1 MSIRLLRRLTYA
13 AVVVS
18 LMSGQPAAAPRL
30 TVALTGGDG
39 FDGPARYGAGKLREA
54 LEARGL
60 EILTGAKSGS
70 ADLHV
75 AMRVGCASPW
85 DGPEALTIQRG
96 ITQGGKPIVTL
107 CGGGARGLMYAALD
121 TADRVRWSSDARN
134 PFEHVRETTEQ
145 PFLAERGV
153 SMYTMH
159 RGYFESRLYD
169 ERHWRR
175 YFDLLAASR
184 INNFVVIF
192 GYENGGFMAPLY
204 PYFFDVDGFSDVKM
218 VGHSAA
224 EQARNTA
231 AFKTMIRVAHERGIS
246 VTAGIWDHIYRGG
259 VQTGGIPG
267 APKSPDARV
276 PGLVV
281 GVTGENLPA
290 YTKAALRRFLQVFPE
305 IDAIQFRM
313 HEESGLTKQE
323 MVGFWHE
330 VFGLIKQARPD
341 LKLDLRAKGLPDEVI
356 EDALGQGLD
365 TRVSTKFW
373 MEQLGLP
380 FHPTH
385 VNPQNQKDRR
395 HGYAD
400 LLRHPQRYRVHWQV
414 WSGGTTRLLLWGDP
428 EYVRRFAGAARVYDG
443 NSFEVNEM
451 LATKMLG
458 EPHGDKPIDILN
470 APYRYYDYEF
480 ERYWHFYQVWGRLTY
495 DPNAPSEI
503 WEREFARR
511 FGPAAPHVMKAL
523 HLASRILPRIVASSY
538 RYSYFP
544 TTRGWAEMKRQDALP
559 VFAGL
564 EGSDTQ
570 QFMNPRDAARAI
582 LADADTPMRMPH
594 ETSAW
599 FSDTADAVL
608 AAVVAAERAAGSA
621 PGKELVSTTTDLRI
635 LSGLARYYKQRL
647 AAAVAYDLYKESGD
661 LSAFDTAIEYE
672 KHAIDAWGG
681 MVKAAGDVYGAK
693 LPFGAPGHFPRH
705 WDEEHQALLK
715 DLDALVA
722 ARIAAA
728 PARANELTPERGR
741 HVSSGEPL
749 LPKVTLL
756 PVAPAVPGR
765 DVLVSAR
772 VTAAA
777 GVKSVRLRYRHLAQ
791 FEDYQTA
798 EMTLD
803 SATQTYTAHIPASVI
818 DPKWDLMYFVEV
830 IDRNGTGRMYPDLD
844 VETPYVVVPVAR
856 QQTTSQAGW
865 QANPDVVA
873 RSAKQ
878 RPQFNWEEAAVKAY
892 ELPDVLAGRKGLVRT
907 RGDWAGRRAEILEQF
922 RTHVYGRRPGKPQQ
936 LRFETLEENPKAMA
950 GAATLKRV
958 AVHSTHDGRTHKFD
972 VTIFLPNGRKGP
984 APLFLLLNNR
994 AANITDPTRAEKSPF
1009 WPAEEVIA
1017 RGYGIAALQVG
1028 DLSPDDNDKFR
1039 DGVISLFE
1047 GTATGTRPGD
1057 AWAGLAAWGW
1067 GASRAM
1073 DYFETDRRIDAKRVA
1088 VLGHSRGGKAS
1099 LWAGAEDERFALVI
1113 SNESGEGGAA
1123 LTRRNFGET
1132 LAQIT
1137 KSFPRWF
1144 APNYASFA
1152 GREGQLPIDQ
1162 HMLLALMA
1170 PRAVYVASADED
1182 LWADPRGEFLS
1193 LAHASP
1199 VFALWGDKP
1208 IGLDE
1213 MPPFERPLVR
1223 GRRGYHVRR
1232 GGHNLTLYDWE
1243 RFMDFADGL
1252 WGAPPTS

>member
-1 MSIRLLRRLTYA
+1 MSTYSA
-13 AVVVS
+13 VQAVALSLVVLAATARPIAVATADTKVVAVVPPAG
-18 LMSGQPAAAPRL
+18 LQQPAAYGVERL
-30 TVALTGGDG
+30 RAAL
-39 FDGPARYGAGKLREA
+39 RQK
-54 LEARGL
+54 GL
-60 EILTGAKSGS
+60 EVTDGRGIAKAAFVVLAGS
-70 ADLHV
+70 DCGGMA
-75 AMRVGCASPW
+75 G
-85 DGPEALTIQRG
+85 GPESLSIRATRQS
-96 ITQGGKPIVTL
+96 GKPAVSL

-121 TADRVRWSSDARN
+121 TADRIRWSTDARN
-134 PFEHVRETTEQ
+134 PFEHVRETSEK
-145 PFLAERGV
+145 PFLAERGI

-159 RGYFESRLYD
+159 RGYFESRLHD
-169 ERHWRR
+169 ERHWQR
-175 YFDLLAASR
+175 YFDMLAASR
-184 INNFVVIF
+184 INSFVVIF

-204 PYFFDVDGFSDVKM
+204 PYFFDVDGFPDVKM
-218 VGHSAA
+218 VGHTAA

-231 AFKTMIRVAHERGIS
+231 AFKSMIRIAHERGIS

-267 APKSPDARV
+267 APKSADARV
-276 PGLVV
+276 PGLVT

-323 MVGFWHE
+323 MVSFWHE

-356 EDALGQGLD
+356 DDALGQGLD
-365 TRVSTKFW
+365 ARVSTKFW

-385 VNPQNQKDRR
+385 VNPQNQHDRR

-400 LLRHPQRYRVHWQV
+400 LLRYPQRYHVHWQV

-428 EYVRRFAGAARVYDG
+428 EYVRRFAGAARLYDG

-470 APYRYYDYEF
+470 APYRYYDDEF

-511 FGPAAPHVMKAL
+511 FGSAAPHVMKAL
-523 HLASRILPRIVASSY
+523 HLASGILPRIVASSY

-559 VFAGL
+559 VFSTL

-582 LADADTPMRMPH
+582 LKDADTAMRTPND
-594 ETSAW
+594 TSTW
-599 FSDTADAVL
+599 FSETARAVL
-608 AAVVAAERAAGSA
+608 SEAAAAEKVAGSS
-621 PGKELVSTTTDLRI
+621 KELQSTITDLRI
-635 LSGLARYYKQRL
+635 LAQLASYYAARL
-647 AAAVAYDLYKESGD
+647 PAAVAYNLYKESGD
-661 LSAFDTAIEYE
+661 TAAFDRALEHE
-672 KHAIDAWGG
+672 SRAVDAWAGI
-681 MVKAAGDVYGAK
+681 VRAAGDVYSDK
-693 LPFGAPGHFPRH
+693 LPFGAPGYFPRH
-705 WDEEHQALLK
+705 WKEELHALQK
-715 DLDALVA
+715 DLEALKA
-722 ARIAAA
+722 ARAGVPVRSTAG
-728 PARANELTPERGR
+728 PERYRTSDG
-741 HVSSGEPL
+741 P
-749 LPKVTLL
+749 PAPTITLL

-765 DVLVSAR
+765 DVVVSAR
-772 VTAAA
+772 VTAPA
-777 GVKSVRLRYRHLAQ
+777 GVKSVRLRYRHVTQ
-791 FEDYQTA
+791 YEDYQTA
-798 EMTLD
+798 DMTLD
-803 SATQTYTAHIPASVI
+803 SSAQTYTARIPASFV

-830 IDRNGTGRMYPDLD
+830 IDPNGTGRMFPDLD
-844 VETPYVVVPVAR
+844 VETPYVIVPVAR
-856 QQTTSQAGW
+856 PQSTQQTGW

-878 RPQFNWEEAAVKAY
+878 RPQFNWEEASVKPY
-892 ELPDVLAGRKGLVRT
+892 ELPDVLARKNGRVATRT
-907 RGDWAGRRAEILEQF
+907 DWAARRAEILEHF
-922 RTHVYGRRPGKPQQ
+922 RAQVYGRRPGKPQQ
-936 LRFETLEENPKAMA
+936 LRFETIEENPKAMA
-950 GAATLKRV
+950 GAATLKRI
-958 AVHSTHDGRTHKFD
+958 AVHSGQDGRTHKFE
-972 VTIFLPNGRKGP
+972 VTIFLPNASKAP

-994 AANITDPTRAEKSPF
+994 AATLTDPTRAERSEF
-1009 WPAEEVIA
+1009 WPAEQAIA

-1047 GTATGTRPGD
+1047 GTTTGPRPGD

-1073 DYFETDRRIDAKRVA
+1073 DYFETDKRIDAKRVA
-1088 VLGHSRGGKAS
+1088 VVGHSRGGKAS
-1099 LWAGAEDERFALVI
+1099 LWTGAEDERFALVI

-1123 LTRRNFGET
+1123 LARRNFGET

-1137 KSFPRWF
+1137 KTFPRWF
-1144 APNYASFA
+1144 ASNYASFA
-1152 GREGQLPIDQ
+1152 GREDALPIDQ
-1162 HMLLALMA
+1162 HMLLALVA

-1182 LWADPRGEFLS
+1182 LWADPRGEFLAV
-1193 LAHASP
+1193 AHTSP

-1213 MPPFERPLVR
+1213 MPPLERPLVR

-1252 WGAPPTS
+1252 WGHAGK